1 MNLFNTVRYLYLQLA
16 TEVQY
21 LHLNLWYL
29 YKGGPKNRTVFR
41 SGNFATIDGRKACNM
56 SKASEFCLE

>member
-21 LHLNLWYL
+21 LHLNFWYL
-29 YKGGPKNRTVFR
+29 YRVVQKTGLFLDQVTLQRLMVERRVICQKLQ
-41 SGNFATIDGRKACNM
+41 NFA
-56 SKASEFCLE
+56 

>member
-29 YKGGPKNRTVFR
+29 YRVVQKTGLFFR